1 MKKPLFVRTE
11 VFLSVVFAAAAVATA
26 AVAVDIKTDMLKID
40 KLDPLKISSLLTHD
54 KTDSEKQK
62 NKKELSEIILAES
75 KQVSDTKENLQ
86 KMAEIKAKEFLKEP
100 ENIDRQPQD
109 LEEFMTAYE
118 YDFEENLTGN
128 KLILVEADNFS
139 NTSKAKLYCYEKAKN
154 GYWWN
159 VVGEGETVTDEVYIG
174 ENGSSYE
181 ATADSKKTPAG
192 MWPLGEGFYIGEK
205 PVTSYPMF
213 EITENTYWV
222 TDTQSQFF
230 NQKVEGIE
238 EKDWNKAEHM
248 IAAEKS
254 YKYGLVINY
263 NTYEPDIERPSAL
276 FMHCGNTPTEGCIAV
291 PESVMKSILEWL
303 DDDSM
308 PVIWI
313 TV

>member
-1 MKKPLFVRTE
+1 MKIPLFVIAE
-11 VFLSVVFAAAAVATA
+11 IFLSAVFVAAAAATA
-26 AVAVDIKTDMLKID
+26 AVAVDIKTDMFKID

-54 KTDSEKQK
+54 NESENQK

-86 KMAEIKAKEFLKEP
+86 KMAEIKSKEFLKEP
-100 ENIDRQPQD
+100 ENIDRQPKD

-192 MWPLGEGFYIGEK
+192 MWELGEGFYIGEK

-230 NQKVEGIE
+230 NQRVEGIE
-238 EKDWNKAEHM
+238 EKDWTKAEHM
-248 IAAEKS
+248 IASEKS
-254 YKYGLVINY
+254 YQYGLVINY
-263 NTYEPDIERPSAL
+263 NMYEPDIEKPAGL

-303 DDDSM
+303 DSDSN
-308 PVIWI
+308 PVIWV